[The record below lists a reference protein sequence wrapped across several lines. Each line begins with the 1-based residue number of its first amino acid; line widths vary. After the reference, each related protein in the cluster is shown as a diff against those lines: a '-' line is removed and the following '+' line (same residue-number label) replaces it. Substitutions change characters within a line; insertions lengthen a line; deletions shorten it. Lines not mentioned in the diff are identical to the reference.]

1 VAADKLQAYKAKRDF
16 DTTPEPAGAGAEQ
29 TGQPRFVVQEHH
41 ARRLH
46 WDLRLE
52 HDGALASWAIP
63 NGIPQEP
70 KENRLAVRTEDHPLE
85 YLDFHGEIPKG
96 EYGAGTMTIWDR
108 GAYQCHEWTD
118 KKVTVDFHGE
128 RLRGRYALFR
138 TGGESDWMIHRMDPP
153 EPGREPMPEHIVPMM
168 AKLAKLP
175 RDDHRFGFE
184 VKWDGVRSIAYMR
197 PGRIHLESRNLND
210 ITAQYPELRGL
221 TGALGM
227 HEAVLD
233 GEIVAFDPEGRPSFE
248 RLQQRMHQT
257 SESLIRRRM
266 KSHPVTYVLFDLLY
280 LDGHSL
286 MEEPYTERR
295 RRLDEL
301 ELDGD
306 NWQTPGYSVGNGAA
320 LLKATA
326 ENGLEGLVAK
336 RLDSRYEPGKRG
348 GAWLKIKNKASQ
360 ELVIGGWV
368 PGEGRRRDRIGA
380 LLVGFYEDG
389 KLRYAGKV
397 GTGFTE
403 ATLRDLAERLEPLER
418 KTSPFSGPAK
428 PPKGAIFVAP
438 ELVAELEFTEWT
450 PERMLRHPSF
460 KGLRED
466 KEPEEVVAEQ
476 VEEAVVERRELE
488 LSNLDEVLYPEAG
501 FTKGDLIDYY
511 KRVAHVLL
519 PHLHGRPLRFR
530 GKRRVVDDLPALV
543 ELTGRGCIELDV
555 SLSPADDPEHPTAL
569 VFDLEPG
576 EPAGIRDCCQVGVW
590 IRGMLRELG
599 IETLAKVSG
608 AGGLHVYAPL
618 NSGATYGQSRPFAR
632 QVAETLERQFP
643 DRVVAGTSRKAH
655 AGKVLI
661 DWSRNDGGKTMVSP
675 YSLREGN
682 RPTASAPVRWEEV
695 EAALE
700 SEDRASLVFDSVR
713 MIRRVEE
720 EGDLFAPVL
729 ALRQELPEL

>member
-1 VAADKLQAYKAKRDF
+1 VAADKLQTYKAKRDF
-16 DTTPEPAGAGAEQ
+16 DTTSEPEGAEADQ
-29 TGQPRFVVQEHH
+29 SEQPRFVVQEHH

-96 EYGAGTMTIWDR
+96 EYGAGTMTIWDS
-108 GAYQCHEWTD
+108 GTYECHEWTD

-138 TGGESDWMIHRMDPP
+138 TGDESAWMIHRMDPP
-153 EPGREPMPEHIVPMM
+153 EPGREPMPEHIVPMN
-168 AKLAKLP
+168 AKLSKLP
-175 RDDHRFGFE
+175 RDDDRFGFE
-184 VKWDGVRSIAYMR
+184 VKWDGVRAIAYMR
-197 PGRIHLESRNLND
+197 PGRIHLESRNLID
-210 ITAQYPELRGL
+210 VTAQYPELRGL

-233 GEIVAFDPEGRPSFE
+233 GEIVAFDPDGRPSFE
-248 RLQQRMHQT
+248 RLQQRIHQT
-257 SESLIRRRM
+257 SESVIRRRM

-286 MEEPYTERR
+286 MDEPYTERR
-295 RRLDEL
+295 RRLEEL

-306 NWQTPGYSVGNGAA
+306 HWQTPGYSVGNGAA

-326 ENGLEGLVAK
+326 EKGLEGLVAK
-336 RLDSRYEPGKRG
+336 RLDSRYEPGKRS

-368 PGEGRRRDRIGA
+368 PGEGRRRNRIGA
-380 LLVGFYEDG
+380 LLVGYYEGG

-418 KTSPFSGPAK
+418 ETSPFSGPAK
-428 PPKGAIFVAP
+428 MPKGAIFVEP
-438 ELVAELEFTEWT
+438 KLVAEIEFTEWT

-460 KGLRED
+460 KGLRVD
-466 KEPEEVVAEQ
+466 KQPEEVVAEQ
-476 VEEAVVERRELE
+476 VEEAPVE
-488 LSNLDEVLYPEAG
+488 LSNLDEVLYPKAG
-501 FTKGDLIDYY
+501 FTKGDLIHYY
-511 KRVAHVLL
+511 QRVADVLL

-530 GKRRVVDDLPALV
+530 GKRHVVDDLPALV
-543 ELTGRGCIELDV
+543 QLADRGCIELHV
-555 SLSPADDPEHPTAL
+555 SLSPADDPEHPTAV

-576 EPAGIRDCCQVGVW
+576 QPAGIGDCCQVGVW

-599 IETLAKVSG
+599 LETLAKVSG
-608 AGGLHVYAPL
+608 SGGLHVYAPL
-618 NSGATYGQSRPFAR
+618 NSGATYGRTRPFAR

-661 DWSRNDGGKTMVSP
+661 DWSPNDSGKTMVSP
-675 YSLREGN
+675 YSLREGD

-695 EAALE
+695 DAALE
-700 SEDRASLVFDSVR
+700 SEDRESLVFDSER
-713 MIRRVEE
+713 MIQRVEE

-729 ALRQELPEL
+729 ALRQELPEV